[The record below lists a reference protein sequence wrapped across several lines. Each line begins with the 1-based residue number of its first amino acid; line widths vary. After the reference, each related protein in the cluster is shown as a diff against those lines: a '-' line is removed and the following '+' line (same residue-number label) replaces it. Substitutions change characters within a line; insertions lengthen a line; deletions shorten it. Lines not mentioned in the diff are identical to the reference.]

1 MTRRS
6 DRMSSAKEPSQR
18 QRRVAE
24 AIRHTLAELF
34 ERHDLREP
42 ALRDASITVT
52 EVRISPDLRRAT
64 AYVTP
69 FIGGEMGEV
78 LAGLGRARA
87 YLRAQVARRM
97 SLRFAPELE
106 FKPDTS
112 FDQATRIESLLRGEA
127 HHGERPEGET

>member
-1 MTRRS
+1 
-6 DRMSSAKEPSQR
+6 MSSSKEPSQR

-24 AIRHTLAELF
+24 AIRHALAELF

-42 ALRDASITVT
+42 ALRDVSITVT

-69 FIGGEMGEV
+69 FAGGEVGEV

-87 YLRAQVARRM
+87 YLRAQVARRV

-106 FKPDTS
+106 FEPDTS

-127 HHGERPEGET
+127 RHGERPEGET